1 VWIAVVP
8 AAPFYSKSAR
18 KSINSKRAR
27 GRVIITRVRARL
39 YERLL
44 GEAWGEVD
52 GQVRRLHERGAGPCG
67 EGLFAVRRGN
77 FFARTL
83 ARLFGLPSEG
93 ESVRVCLS
101 VTRTEGGE
109 AERWH
114 RTFEGRVFD
123 TLQREGEGR
132 LLAERAGPLELL
144 FRLSVEGGALVY
156 KQAGAALRI
165 GPLRVPLPRRLAPRV
180 EARETGAGDGRGVN
194 VYVISSA
201 PLVGLMLTYEGLLSA
216 KADEVTTTDGVLTE
230 VSET

>member
-1 VWIAVVP
+1 V
-8 AAPFYSKSAR
+8 
-18 KSINSKRAR
+18 
-27 GRVIITRVRARL
+27 RL

-52 GQVRRLHERGAGPCG
+52 EQVRRLHERGAGPCG

-93 ESVRVCLS
+93 ERVRVCLS
-101 VTRTEGGE
+101 VTQTEDGA

-123 TLQREGEGR
+123 TLQREGGGG
-132 LLAERAGPLELL
+132 LLAERAGLIELL

-156 KQAGAALRI
+156 KQAGAALRF
-165 GPLRVPLPRRLAPRV
+165 GPLRVPLPRGLAPRV
-180 EARETGAGDGRGVN
+180 EARERGDEDGESVH
-194 VYVISSA
+194 VHVSSGA
-201 PLVGLMLTYEGLLSA
+201 PLVGPMLSYEGRLRVNVEEVLL
-216 KADEVTTTDGVLTE
+216 
-230 VSET
+230 